1 MTLALW
7 VTNASLFMPAYVSA
21 LCIFLDKLCGS
32 PLVNQTWC
40 WPMNCRPRA
49 LSVGFDP
56 TESRVEGAGGSGGT
70 GTVPSSITVLC
81 REPCAQ
87 INNWTRGVLA
97 WLFSNLSLNC
107 VKHLVFSLQ
116 VKQWFSVKVKEKGK
130 LSRNWHWVAFRQASG
145 KCQRA
150 ALYHFLVEEY

>member
-7 VTNASLFMPAYVSA
+7 VTNASLFMPAYVLA

-32 PLVNQTWC
+32 PFINQTCC

-49 LSVGFDP
+49 LLAGFGP
-56 TESRVEGAGGSGGT
+56 TESRVEGAGASGGT
-70 GTVPSSITVLC
+70 GIISSSITFLC
-81 REPCAQ
+81 WKLCAQ
-87 INNWTRGVLA
+87 INTWTCGVLA

-130 LSRNWHWVAFRQASG
+130 VSRNWHWVAFRQASG
-145 KCQRA
+145 KCWRE